1 MRALQIRHFV
11 APCSSHRT
19 RSRRAPIP
27 SASHGPDVVA
37 KLLQGAKSLASAT
50 AAAALLLTLPAL
62 PLQPA
67 PADARVIL
75 YKPEVRNL
83 ATPDPAPAAKSPAAG
98 SATGSNAPAAA
109 PLALPSAE
117 GVDFRVLTLP
127 VVVAALFGGGVAWY
141 ILDPGFRLLLKE
153 GALKDSNEYAGYEK
167 ELKEGRLPNS
177 RGQYK
182 TTVQTRQMKAG
193 NKG

>member
-1 MRALQIRHFV
+1 M
-11 APCSSHRT
+11 
-19 RSRRAPIP
+19 
-27 SASHGPDVVA
+27 
-37 KLLQGAKSLASAT
+37 
-50 AAAALLLTLPAL
+50 
-62 PLQPA
+62 
-67 PADARVIL
+67 
-75 YKPEVRNL
+75 RNL

-177 RGQYK
+177 RVSVGWGGMGGLEMPGWGQHAVAHMHWGSGWARRLSDLPP
-182 TTVQTRQMKAG
+182 TSHQVTRVFPTIPLHRASTRPRCRLG
-193 NKG
+193 R